1 MLAAQFAAA
10 ILALPFGDHCNYR
23 VRGGLVELGG
33 VRTLQPGDM
42 ARELERIEGRFDAF
56 VEWLDRTLEGDS
68 YDAAAAREGIEL
80 ITGDIRRLIEQA
92 RAQCR

>member
-1 MLAAQFAAA
+1 MDNLT
-10 ILALPFGDHCNYR
+10 
-23 VRGGLVELGG
+23 V
-33 VRTLQPGDM
+33 
-42 ARELERIEGRFDAF
+42 RELERIEGRFDAF